1 MALLLT
7 PLQAFEQTA
16 SIQHHMFLRFLHS
29 CTWLIRQRKE
39 FPFLEGPPPLPTMAI
54 SFSEQTNSTKG
65 LPSSLTILLLGKMV
79 NIVPHT
85 TLSKKIKVI
94 LERSPIDLP
103 FQRLTDLS
111 YVVTV
116 TRCVARCT
124 KEKTWQV
131 LFVTNKSL
139 SAEIN
144 LGTFETSQAW
154 EYISETLRCFKCQR
168 FSYHQTKCVASPL
181 CAICAQPNA
190 MEDCLAKHNAGEKT
204 TIMHW
209 TSVVKRGGH
218 FYPWVLQYNESSQ
231 KKNPWL
237 EQVQPTPID
246 YPYLCQLHSE
256 RDSQSPVT
264 EIHSSSC
271 DHHSQSAIY
280 FYASESLFH
289 GTSYQHFPFF
299 WSTHLLAFGRSVNLS
314 TLQILVDNVLFAMGT
329 VTTPLPHPLMKT
341 TAIAHSSHQWMTLLT
356 TLLQ

>member
-231 KKNPWL
+231 KKIHDWNRSNPRRSTTHTFASFTQNEIRSL
-237 EQVQPTPID
+237 QSLKYIPLHATITPSQQSTSMLQN
-246 YPYLCQLHSE
+246 PYSME
-256 RDSQSPVT
+256 PVT
-264 EIHSSSC
+264 NI
-271 DHHSQSAIY
+271 
-280 FYASESLFH
+280 SLFF
-289 GTSYQHFPFF
+289 GQHIF
-299 WSTHLLAFGRSVNLS
+299 WLS
-314 TLQILVDNVLFAMGT
+314 ADQ
-329 VTTPLPHPLMKT
+329 
-341 TAIAHSSHQWMTLLT
+341 
-356 TLLQ
+356 